1 MPSDSTKALASM
13 GNYLFTRD
21 ALVDALVEDARR
33 STDHDF
39 GRTIVPELVP
49 HARAYAYDFL
59 ENSIPGIH
67 PYEEIA
73 YWRGMGA
80 YEAYLVALIEPLWRT
95 PPLHFGDP
103 LSHIHTPPHHRP

>member
-49 HARAYAYDFL
+49 HARAYAYDFM
-59 ENSIPGIH
+59 ENSIPGIQ

-73 YWRGMGA
+73 YWRDVGTI
-80 YEAYLVALIEPLWRT
+80 EAYWPPHLDPVRRAPPTGLGNPRLALPT
-95 PPLHFGDP
+95 PP
-103 LSHIHTPPHHRP
+103 